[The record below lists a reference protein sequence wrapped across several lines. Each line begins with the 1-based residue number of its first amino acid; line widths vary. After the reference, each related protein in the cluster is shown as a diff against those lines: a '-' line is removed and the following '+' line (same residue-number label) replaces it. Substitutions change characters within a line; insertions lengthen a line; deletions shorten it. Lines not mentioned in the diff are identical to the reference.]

1 MSKKTNII
9 DLIGSTDS
17 VDYEFMTIRGSFIK
31 REEID
36 NILASAQLES
46 REAAKAAVMEEAQ
59 RVFGDATAA
68 ERWLNTYNHAL
79 QATPLQAIDA
89 GNLGDV
95 RRVLNA
101 ISYGGVV

>member
-17 VDYEFMTIRGSFIK
+17 VDYEFEPIRGPFIK
-31 REEID
+31 KEEID
-36 NILASAQLES
+36 NILAGAQLES
-46 REAAKAAVMEEAQ
+46 LEAAKATVIEEAQ

-89 GNLGDV
+89 KNLGDV
-95 RRVLNA
+95 RRILNA
-101 ISYGGVV
+101 ITHGGVV